1 MTEQPRI
8 RLVVVDDN
16 PAMLRQIAHVLSE
29 QFEIAAMC
37 QNGDELQSALESC
50 DPDVVVLDITLP
62 GENGIAIA
70 SRLTRTACRARIV
83 FLSVHNDADY
93 VRSTMAAGALGYV
106 VKMRLSSD
114 LPAALHAAFAGER
127 FISPLPELNID

>member
-1 MTEQPRI
+1 VTEQPRI

-16 PAMLRQIAHVLSE
+16 PAMLRQIAHVLPE
-29 QFEIAAMC
+29 EFEIAAMC
-37 QNGDELQSALESC
+37 QSGAELQAALATC

-62 GENGIAIA
+62 GENGIVIA

-83 FLSVHNDADY
+83 FLSVHDDADY
-93 VRSTMAAGALGYV
+93 VRSTIAAGAIGYV
-106 VKMRLSSD
+106 SKMRLSSD
-114 LPAALHAAFAGER
+114 LPTALRAAFAGER

>member
-1 MTEQPRI
+1 MTEQRKI

-16 PAMLRQIAHVLSE
+16 PAMLRQIAHVLRDE
-29 QFEIAAMC
+29 FEIAAMC
-37 QNGDELQSALESC
+37 QNGEELQAALATC

-62 GENGIAIA
+62 GENGIVIA
-70 SRLTRTACRARIV
+70 SRLTRAGCRARIV
-83 FLSVHNDADY
+83 FLSVHHDADY

-114 LPAALHAAFAGER
+114 LPAALLAAHTGEH
-127 FISPLPELNID
+127 FISPLPELSLE